1 MTTLT
6 ETLHAGGFIVSE
18 ANGCRSRDQV
28 TIGLSQTLLTAQVLG
43 RAPVAASITSS
54 AAADAGNTGNG
65 VFTIDATT
73 PVLADAKN
81 GVYRIVCI
89 EPVANLGTFAVID
102 PKGVEIGR
110 AIVGTAFATQ
120 IKFAIADGATDFV
133 AGDAFSVTVGIED
146 PTDYDYKAFDTTA
159 TDGCQRAA
167 GVLFNAVTTDG
178 STKKQAVAMRRSCEL
193 RASDLVWPASN
204 LTAAQKAQAIQ
215 ELADLGIVLR

>member
-18 ANGCRSRDQV
+18 ANGKRSRDQV
-28 TIGLSQTLLTAQVLG
+28 TIGLSQTLVTAQVLG
-43 RAPVAASITSS
+43 RAPLAASVTSS

-65 VFTIDATT
+65 VFTIDGTT

-81 GVYRIVCI
+81 GVYRVVCI
-89 EPVANLGTFAVID
+89 EPVTNLGTFAVID

-110 AIVGTAFATQ
+110 AIVGTAFSNQ
-120 IKFAIADGATDFV
+120 IKFSIADGATDFV

-146 PTDYDYKAFDTTA
+146 ADYDYKAYDTTA

-167 GVLFNAVTTDG
+167 AVLFSAVTTDG
-178 STKKQAVAMRRSCEL
+178 STKKQGVVMRRSCEL

-215 ELADLGIVLR
+215 ELNDLGIVLR

>member
-28 TIGLSQTLLTAQVLG
+28 TIGLSQALVTAQVLG
-43 RAPVAASITSS
+43 RASLAASITSS

-89 EPVANLGTFAVID
+89 EPVTNLGTFAVID

-110 AIVGTAFATQ
+110 YIVGNTFATQ

-146 PTDYDYKAFDTTA
+146 ADYDYKAFDPTA

-167 GVLFNAVTTDG
+167 GVLFSAVTTDG
-178 STKKQAVAMRRSCEL
+178 STKKQGVVMRRSCEL

-215 ELADLGIVLR
+215 ELADLGIILR

>member
-18 ANGCRSRDQV
+18 ANGKRSREQA
-28 TIGLSQTLLTAQVLG
+28 TIGLNQVLVTAQVLG
-43 RAPVAASITSS
+43 RAPIAANVTSS

-81 GVYRIVCI
+81 GVYRVVCI
-89 EPVANLGTFAVID
+89 EPVTNLGTFAVID
-102 PKGVEIGR
+102 PKGAEIGR
-110 AIVGTAFATQ
+110 AIVGTVFSNQ

-146 PTDYDYKAFDTTA
+146 ADYDYKAFDTTA
-159 TDGCQRAA
+159 TDGCQHAA
-167 GVLFNAVTTDG
+167 AVLFTAITTDG
-178 STKKQAVAMRRSCEL
+178 VTKKQGVVMRRSCEV
-193 RASDLVWPASN
+193 RASDLVWPVSN
-204 LTAAQKAQAIQ
+204 LTAAQKTQAIQ
-215 ELADLGIVLR
+215 ELEDLGIILR

>member
-1 MTTLT
+1 M
-6 ETLHAGGFIVSE
+6 
-18 ANGCRSRDQV
+18 
-28 TIGLSQTLLTAQVLG
+28 TAQVLG
-43 RAPVAASITSS
+43 RAPVAANVTSS
-54 AAADAGNTGNG
+54 VAIDAGNTGNG

-73 PVLADAKN
+73 PVLSDAKN
-81 GVYRIVCI
+81 GVYRVVCI
-89 EPVANLGTFAVID
+89 EPVTNLGTFAVID

-110 AIVGTAFATQ
+110 AIVGATFSNQ

-167 GVLFNAVTTDG
+167 AVLFDAVVTDG
-178 STKKQAVAMRRSCEL
+178 STRKRGVVMRRSCEL
-193 RASDLVWPASN
+193 RASDLVWPSSN

-215 ELADLGIVLR
+215 DLNDLGIILR